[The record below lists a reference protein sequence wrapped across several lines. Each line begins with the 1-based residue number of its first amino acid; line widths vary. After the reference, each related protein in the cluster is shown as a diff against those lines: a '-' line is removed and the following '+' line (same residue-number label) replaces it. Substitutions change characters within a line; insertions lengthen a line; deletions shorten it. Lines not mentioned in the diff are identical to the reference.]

1 MTTKTG
7 RSARAVTHAVGK
19 AEQRFSVLLATKLAG
34 LDFSMV
40 WDVLW
45 SVVKEIVMYVGGGA
59 IFFGA
64 VGGIG
69 GAFFAGA
76 GAVPGAIGGALFGSK
91 VGAEI
96 MMWMGLG
103 SLVKCIG
110 TAIPEMCSHLAEGF
124 ATAWAAGQLPDNA
137 RGEYPGMIERASI
150 SFAQGKLL
158 LVVALLSAIVVYFTK
173 GQLSRSMLLAE
184 ISASKLGPK
193 FATWVAA
200 NEAKLMAMPA
210 LRSKLPAA
218 ADQAGAK
225 AGAGVKPGAAPE
237 PVAAKPAKPAEAP
250 PKNGKGEKVCPV
262 CPNILVGPPVHPI
275 FGSKILLGESDLD
288 FSLPAPL
295 PLPWQRTYSSDAA
308 RVGWLGQGWS
318 TPISEALLVS
328 ADEVMVLDAYER
340 AVTFSLPEIGE
351 SIYSPY
357 ESVTLSRTG
366 PRTFE
371 LVDENLLRRQFALPA
386 NGRDIANLVGLVDAN
401 GNTISILHNRAQLP
415 ERINDSAGRVFTLVF
430 GEHQGQPRLRSVA
443 LVRESGDGDSGML
456 ATQSDVLVYYDYDE
470 AGDLAQVRNGAG
482 QLKRQFLYRQ
492 HMLVQHGE
500 PDGLVSCYEYDQDA
514 PSGKVLHNWTN
525 GGHAWRFDYRQH
537 ETIVTDNLGRR
548 QHYRFDHERR
558 LIGLV
563 DAAGGVTL
571 RTLDRFGNL
580 LALTDPAGR
589 VTRYRYDER
598 SRVVRIEGGG
608 SASGIVYDTRFD
620 KPALITDALG
630 VTTAL
635 RYDDHG
641 NLTSITDGL
650 GQRTSYQYN
659 NDGLPVRITDAAGG
673 VKKLSYNAAGQPI
686 SQTDCAG
693 KLTRFDYDDS
703 GKLRQVT
710 DANDNVSAYDY
721 DDGGRLL
728 ATRQADG
735 TEEHYEYD
743 EFGRICAHIAGGNR
757 TSYVLDSD
765 GRPLQRID
773 ARGGVLQY
781 QYDAARRMAA
791 LVNENG
797 ETHSFAYDAMD
808 RLTEEIGFDGCLTRY
823 RYDASG
829 QIAAKEEHGSGAR
842 SELTHIETSFLRDTA
857 GRLIEKITSRVTGPA
872 QAEQMRERYG
882 YDLAGRM
889 THAANADAAIVLKYD
904 AVGQLVAE
912 QTTSAGHTSA
922 MRHAYDELGNRV
934 QTVLPD
940 GRVLNHLFYGSGHL
954 HQINLDG
961 EVVSDIERDSAHRPV
976 SRSQGAL
983 TSHFRYDPVGRLLS
997 QVAANGST
1005 PALARRYEYDAGG
1018 NLVVLDDS
1026 RNGRSTFEYDVIGRI
1041 LSATQPQLGERF
1053 AFDPAHN
1060 LLNAGAEGSG
1070 RVEGNRLRVFE
1081 DKRFD
1086 YDAHGNLIEKRVGRH
1101 THMQFTWNGAHQ
1113 LVKSTV
1119 TRNAGQEGDS
1129 AQTVKYAYDPFGR
1142 RIAKRD
1148 AFGTTRFAWD
1158 GNRLLSETR
1167 GTHCRTYIY
1176 EPDSFVPL
1184 AQIDSAP
1191 ENGGA
1196 AAQVHYL
1203 HTDHLGTPR
1212 EVSDAG
1218 GRVTWAAT
1226 YKAWGNVLR
1235 IEAPEV
1241 EDEVQAGQ
1249 RSQQALAQAQPIR
1262 FQGQYH
1268 DVETGLHYNR
1278 FRYYDPD
1285 VGRFVSQDPI
1295 GLAGGHNAM
1304 AYAPNPT
1311 GWIDPLGL
1319 ATCGPCPKG
1328 TGVVARSVQGA
1339 ANRVLEW
1346 DKFGNEIVY
1355 RGMKAKHY
1363 NALVARGII
1372 TGTGET
1378 STSPAIWYASR
1389 YAQEEGEVLVRF
1401 AMKPGTSDKLL
1412 AIAVAADDDVT
1423 RLAFPDL
1430 PVLRPGVRW
1439 GESYARIKVEGD
1451 QVTTAL
1457 GAKGGRAIKIFEENI
1472 VQFERIAP
1480 DKTSL
1485 IY

>member
-1 MTTKTG
+1 M
-7 RSARAVTHAVGK
+7 
-19 AEQRFSVLLATKLAG
+19 
-34 LDFSMV
+34 
-40 WDVLW
+40 
-45 SVVKEIVMYVGGGA
+45 
-59 IFFGA
+59 
-64 VGGIG
+64 
-69 GAFFAGA
+69 
-76 GAVPGAIGGALFGSK
+76 FGSQ

-110 TAIPEMCSHLAEGF
+110 VAIPEMCSQLAGGF
-124 ATAWAAGQLPDNA
+124 ATAWAAGQLPESA
-137 RGEYPGMIERASI
+137 RGEYPAMIERASI

-173 GQLSRSMLLAE
+173 GQASRSMLLAE
-184 ISASKLGPK
+184 ISSSKLGPK
-193 FATWVAA
+193 FANWVAA

-225 AGAGVKPGAAPE
+225 AASGVKPAAAPE
-237 PVAAKPAKPAEAP
+237 PVAPKPAETP
-250 PKNGKGEKVCPV
+250 VKNGKGDKVCPL

-275 FGSKILLGESDLD
+275 FGSKILVGESDLD

-318 TPISEALLVS
+318 TPISDALLVTT
-328 ADEVMVLDAYER
+328 DEVVILDAYER

-366 PRTFE
+366 ARRFE
-371 LVDENLLRRQFALPA
+371 LVDDTLLRRQFALLA
-386 NGRDIANLVGLVDAN
+386 NGRNIANLVGLVDAN
-401 GNTISILHNRAQLP
+401 GNAISILYNRAQLP

-430 GEHQGQPRLRSVA
+430 GEHQGKPRLRSVA
-443 LVRESGDGDSGML
+443 LVRESEDDSG
-456 ATQSDVLVYYDYDE
+456 APVIANDVLVYYDYDA

-492 HMLVQHGE
+492 HMLVQHGV
-500 PDGLVSCYEYDQDA
+500 PDGLVSCYEYDEDA
-514 PSGKVLHNWTN
+514 PSGKVLHSWTN
-525 GGHAWRFDYRQH
+525 AGHAWYFDYRQH
-537 ETIVTDNLGRR
+537 ETVVTDNLGRR

-558 LIGLV
+558 LIVLV
-563 DAAGGVTL
+563 DAAGGITQ
-571 RTLDRFGNL
+571 RKLDSFGNL
-580 LALTDPAGR
+580 LALTNPAGR

-598 SRVVRIEGGG
+598 SRVVRIEGSDGT
-608 SASGIVYDTRFD
+608 SGIVYDTRFD

-630 VTTAL
+630 VTTTL
-635 RYDDHG
+635 RYDDRG

-659 NDGLPVRITDAAGG
+659 EDGLPVRITDAAGG

-693 KLTRFDYDDS
+693 KLTRYDYDDS

-710 DANDNVSAYDY
+710 DASDNVSAYEY

-735 TEEHYEYD
+735 TEERYEYD
-743 EFGRICAHIAGGNR
+743 ELGRICAHIAGGNR

-773 ARGGVLQY
+773 ARGGVLAY

-797 ETHSFAYDAMD
+797 ETHRFTYDAMD

-829 QIAAKEEHGSGAR
+829 QIAAKEEHGSGVR
-842 SELTHIETSFLRDTA
+842 IELTRIETSFLRDTA

-872 QAEQMRERYG
+872 QAEQLRERYG

-889 THAANADAAIVLKYD
+889 THAANADATIVLKYD

-912 QTTSAGHTSA
+912 QTTSAGHTSM
-922 MRHAYDELGNRV
+922 MRHEYDELGNRV

-961 EVVSDIERDSAHRPV
+961 EVVSDIERDSAHRAV

-983 TSHFRYDPVGRLLS
+983 TSRFRYDPVGRLLS

-1018 NLVVLDDS
+1018 NLLVLDDS
-1026 RNGRSTFEYDVIGRI
+1026 RNGRTTFEYDAIGRI

-1060 LLNAGAEGSG
+1060 LLDAGAEGSG

-1101 THMQFTWNGAHQ
+1101 TRMQFTWNGAHQ

-1119 TRNAGQEGDS
+1119 TRNAGQEVDS
-1129 AQTVKYAYDPFGR
+1129 AQTVRYAYDPFGR
-1142 RIAKRD
+1142 RITKRD

-1167 GTHCRTYIY
+1167 GAHCRTYIY

-1184 AQIDSAP
+1184 AQIDSVP
-1191 ENGGA
+1191 DDRGT

-1235 IEAPEV
+1235 IEAPEL
-1241 EDEVQAGQ
+1241 EAAAQDEQ
-1249 RSQQALAQAQPIR
+1249 RSQQSLAQAQPIR

-1295 GLAGGHNAM
+1295 GLAGGNNVM

-1319 ATCGPCPKG
+1319 APCGPCPLG
-1328 TGVVARSVQGA
+1328 TGIVARSVQGIEK
-1339 ANRVLEW
+1339 RVLEW

-1355 RGMKAKHY
+1355 RGMKEAHY
-1363 NALVARGII
+1363 NRLVAEGTIK
-1372 TGTGET
+1372 GTGET
-1378 STSPAIWYASR
+1378 STSPSIWYASK
-1389 YAQEEGEVLVRF
+1389 YAQKDGEILVRF

-1412 AIAVAADDDVT
+1412 AIAVGAEDDVT
-1423 RLAFPDL
+1423 RKLFPEL
-1430 PVLRPGVRW
+1430 PVLRPGVTW
-1439 GESYARIKVEGD
+1439 GEKYARIKAEGG
-1451 QVTTAL
+1451 QVTTAH
-1457 GAKGGRAIKIFEENI
+1457 GAENSRAIRLFEENI
-1472 VQFERIAP
+1472 VQFERITP
-1480 DKTSL
+1480 KVISKKKGPR
-1485 IY
+1485 